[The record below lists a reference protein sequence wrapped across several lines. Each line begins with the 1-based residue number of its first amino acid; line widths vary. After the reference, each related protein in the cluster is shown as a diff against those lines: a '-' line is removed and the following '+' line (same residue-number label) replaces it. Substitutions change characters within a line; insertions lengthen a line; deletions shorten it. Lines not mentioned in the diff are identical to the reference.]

1 MPTNCTKCPINVQ
14 VLGYVIALAK
24 EMRKDGEDLQGP
36 LAMIVTETEVQVF
49 LFPFQHDKSVLVTAL
64 ALAPIKLFNCD
75 TTVEL
80 DLSSLFFLAFITKKR
95 PSSNT
100 VLEDTQFSQELMIV

>member
-1 MPTNCTKCPINVQ
+1 MPTNCTKRPINVQ

-24 EMRKDGEDLQGP
+24 EMRQDGEDLQG
-36 LAMIVTETEVQVF
+36 
-49 LFPFQHDKSVLVTAL
+49 SVLVTAL

-75 TTVEL
+75 TNVEL